1 MNDKIA
7 TLRLIGNIEGW
18 SYLILLFVAMPLKY
32 MAGIPM
38 AVKIVGMAHG
48 LLFIAFVAALVAAA
62 AAHRWNYSFS
72 AMAFVASLVPWG
84 TFLLN
89 KKLARM

>member
-18 SYLILLFVAMPLKY
+18 SYLILLFVA
-32 MAGIPM
+32 
-38 AVKIVGMAHG
+38 
-48 LLFIAFVAALVAAA
+48 AAA
-62 AAHRWNYSFS
+62 ANRWNYSFS